1 MPPSSTK
8 SAATGGPVVA
18 LPAAV
23 DHVDDQH
30 VRLVFLSAGATRTRQ
45 GCVWPTWGDQALYFL
60 SHNQIIACRRPDAAM
75 IVADH
80 TLVGH
85 TDRVLCIADV
95 PGTLVTGAADTTV
108 RVWDPISRRA
118 VAVLTGHEAP
128 VHAVAIL
135 SNRIVSSDSRGVVR
149 VWQRH
154 ADSQEWSCVQSWT
167 LRRYAITAALT
178 TIASGNGH
186 ETVLTLGASD
196 SLVHLYL
203 LQDGQFVKAVSLPGH
218 ENWVST
224 LAFTT
229 ITPDRA
235 RPDLGFQVGDVL
247 LASGAQDKYIR
258 LWRLT
263 THADALHNS
272 KSSPSAKPSGDMDEL
287 EAMMAALQQDGGAL
301 STKAHVV
308 ALPNGYSMGVFLDSV
323 LMGHEDWV
331 NAVTWSPA
339 GPLRLASASSDQ
351 SVMVWAPP
359 AASDIIGVTWSS
371 HARMGELGGH
381 GLAFHSAAWRPDG
394 LGVAAMGHTGGVH
407 LWIDNVH
414 RWEPATGVS
423 GHISAVQD
431 LTWDPTASYLLTTS
445 TDQTTRLFAP
455 WSKSHEWHELGRP
468 QIHGYDLNCLAF
480 VDPYTLVSGADEKI
494 VRIFGMPSAML
505 ATLEA
510 CGAIAVDTL
519 APTKTLAATAQQP
532 ALGLSNKAV
541 ATATAADTSDAMSAP
556 TAFTA
561 PPLEERLLQ
570 DTLWP
575 ETEKLY
581 GHAFEITAV
590 AATPTLI
597 ATACRATARETAVV
611 RLYEVGTWQER
622 APLVHHT
629 LTVTRMAFSP
639 VSGKW
644 LVTVGRDRG
653 LALWRVGDK
662 DVTLQ
667 VAKDKAHARII
678 WDVCWA
684 PDESFF
690 VTGSRDK
697 TAKVWTVST
706 DGQVQLAATFQADH
720 AVTSV
725 ALTVVQDG
733 HVLALGLES
742 GEIAVLIGGVMPAQW
757 TPLTRLSTMDA
768 HTAAVNGL
776 AWRTAPGSAL
786 RLASCGD
793 DHAVRLFEVKT
804 GV

>member
-1 MPPSSTK
+1 MPPTATK
-8 SAATGGPVVA
+8 SAAAAGSPVIA
-18 LPAAV
+18 LPAAT
-23 DHVDDQH
+23 DHANEQ
-30 VRLVFLSAGATRTRQ
+30 RIRPVFLSAGATRTRQ
-45 GCVWPTWGDQALYFL
+45 GCVWPTWGDQALYYL
-60 SHNQIIACRRPDAAM
+60 SHNQIVACRRPDAAM
-75 IVADH
+75 IVAEH
-80 TLVGH
+80 ALVGH

-95 PGTLVTGAADTTV
+95 PGTLVTGAADMTL
-108 RVWDPISRRA
+108 RVWDPIARRA

-128 VHAVAIL
+128 VHAVTIL
-135 SNRIVSSDSRGVVR
+135 NDRIVSSDSRGVVR
-149 VWQRH
+149 VWQRR
-154 ADSQEWSCVQSWT
+154 AGGQEWSCVQTWT
-167 LRRYAITAALT
+167 LRRYAITAAFT
-178 TIASGNGH
+178 TIASGNSH
-186 ETVLTLGASD
+186 ETVLALGASD

-218 ENWVST
+218 ENWIST

-229 ITPDRA
+229 VTPDRA

-272 KSSPSAKPSGDMDEL
+272 KSSPSAKPNEDMD
-287 EAMMAALQQDGGAL
+287 DGGAL

-308 ALPNGYSMGVFLDSV
+308 ALPNGHSMGVFLDSV

-359 AASDIIGVTWSS
+359 AASDIVGVTWSS

-407 LWIDNVH
+407 LWVDNVH
-414 RWEPATGVS
+414 RWKPATGVS

-431 LTWDPTASYLLTTS
+431 LTWDPTGSYLLTTS

-455 WSKSHEWHELGRP
+455 WSKSGVWHELGRP

-510 CGAIAVDTL
+510 CGAMTADTL
-519 APTKTLAATAQQP
+519 APTRTLAVTAQQP

-541 ATATAADTSDAMSAP
+541 ATTTTTADATDATAAP
-556 TAFTA
+556 TDFTA

-644 LVTVGRDRG
+644 FVTVGRDRG

-667 VAKDKAHARII
+667 VTRDKAHARIV

-725 ALTVVQDG
+725 ALTVVQDR

-742 GEIAVLIGGVMPAQW
+742 GEIAVLTGGVTPTQW
-757 TPLTRLSTMDA
+757 SPLTRLSTMDA

-776 AWRTAPGSAL
+776 AWRTAPGPMVQ
-786 RLASCGD
+786 LASCSD
-793 DHAVRLFEVKT
+793 DHAVRLFEVNAE
-804 GV
+804 V